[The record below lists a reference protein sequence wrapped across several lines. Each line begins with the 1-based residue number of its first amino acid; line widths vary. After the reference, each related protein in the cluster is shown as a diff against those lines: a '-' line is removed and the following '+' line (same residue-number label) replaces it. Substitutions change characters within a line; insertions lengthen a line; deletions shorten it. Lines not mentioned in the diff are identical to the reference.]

1 MAIQCNVGGADKVFR
16 IVLGVVLVALTLFV
30 EMSASLKVVAWI
42 IAAIALISA
51 FVGFCPVNKLIG
63 LNTCKPTIT

>member
-1 MAIQCNVGGADKVFR
+1 MAIQCNVGGGDKVFR
-16 IVLGVVLVALTLFV
+16 IVLGVTLVALTLFI
-30 EMSASLKVVAWI
+30 EMSSSLRIGAWV

-51 FVGFCPVNKLIG
+51 FVGFCPLNKLIG